1 MTVIEKK
8 KEAAAEKL
16 QDDSLSEEKLKSLM
30 QTKVFGRKLL
40 YLEAVDSTNTEGRR
54 QGLLSAPHGL
64 LVVADK
70 QEKGKGR
77 RGRSWESDAGKN
89 IFMTLLLR
97 PAIQP
102 EHVSML
108 TLVAALAVARAIREE
123 TGLPAMIKWPNDI
136 VVNRKK
142 AVGILTEMNPEKQA
156 VGFVICGIGINVNQI
171 GFPEEF
177 LESAT
182 SLYLEKGERV
192 LRAPLIAKCMECFE
206 KYYAVFSRKET
217 MSELL
222 DEYNELLVNRDAGV
236 RVLDPKGEYGGTARG
251 INNEGE
257 LLVEKEDGT
266 MEKVYAGE
274 VSVRGIYGYV

>member
-1 MTVIEKK
+1 MTVTEKAKTAEKK
-8 KEAAAEKL
+8 AFSK
-16 QDDSLSEEKLKSLM
+16 DILSEEKLKSLI
-30 QTKVFGRKLL
+30 QTKEFGKKLL
-40 YLEAVDSTNTEGRR
+40 YLKSVDSTNTEGKR

-70 QEKGKGR
+70 QEQGKGR
-77 RGRSWESDAGKN
+77 RGRSWDSDAEKN

-97 PAIQP
+97 PAIRP
-102 EHVSML
+102 EHASML

-136 VVNRKK
+136 VVNKK
-142 AVGILTEMNPEKQA
+142 KVVGILTEMNLQKEMT
-156 VGFVICGIGINVNQI
+156 GFVICGIGINVNQTE
-171 GFPEEF
+171 FPKE
-177 LESAT
+177 LLGGAT
-182 SLYLEKGERV
+182 SLYLERKEMI

-206 KYYAVFSRKET
+206 NYYNSFVRKEN

-222 DEYNELLVNRDAGV
+222 LEYNALLINKDAKV
-236 RVLDPKGEYGGTARG
+236 RVLDPQGEYGGTARG
-251 INNEGE
+251 INDEGE

-266 MEKVYAGE
+266 IENVYAGE